1 MAKAAKGADKK
12 RPAKTSKKS
21 TRKTSKKSSRDAG
34 GGTDW
39 LAPLEDKVHAAA
51 KAIRKLR
58 QENRDL
64 TADNDEL
71 RQRLEKLERTAEKSP
86 AKTGGEDAE
95 AWEQEREDIRARV
108 ERITRRLEEL
118 LEG

>member
-1 MAKAAKGADKK
+1 MAKPAKGAAPKES
-12 RPAKTSKKS
+12 PPKKS
-21 TRKTSKKSSRDAG
+21 ARKSARGAG
-34 GGTDW
+34 GDADW
-39 LAPLEDKVHAAA
+39 LAHLEDQVHAAA
-51 KAIRKLR
+51 NAIRERR

-71 RQRLEKLERTAEKSP
+71 RKRLEKLERAAEKP
-86 AKTGGEDAE
+86 TAKRGGEDAE
-95 AWEQEREDIRARV
+95 AWEKEREEIRDRV